1 MKSEDRTTAYGVG
14 AILVVLAVTAGL
26 IAQEIWLVA
35 LSLIMVALWVAVGFV
50 YDLWKDGDE

>member
-1 MKSEDRTTAYGVG
+1 MNGEDRTTAYGVG

-35 LSLIMVALWVAVGFV
+35 LSLMIVALWVAVGFI
-50 YDLWKDGDE
+50 YDLWKDDDE

>member
-26 IAQEIWLVA
+26 IAQEIWLVT
-35 LSLIMVALWVAVGFV
+35 LSLMTVTLWVAVGFI
-50 YDLWKDGDE
+50 YDLWKDDDE